1 MPIDPALRSL
11 KVDVP
16 AQPEVL
22 ADLSILLSK
31 PDVNLQR
38 VAQLIET
45 DMALASAVL
54 RAVNSALYGL
64 KGRVQSVQQAITYLG
79 TREVGAVTFE
89 LALRAVFPAAAELE
103 SVWERA
109 KVRGLLMGRVA
120 SELGL
125 DAWAAHSAGLFEECG
140 KAVLFRHAPA
150 RYRPL
155 LQAATDD
162 LALTRLEH
170 EAFGVSHDALGA
182 AMCESWGLAI
192 EAVVSVR
199 HHVAVQATR
208 QVPLQVPRRGLI
220 ALSAV
225 AQAMMDDPE
234 QVPEIVGLVAPQ
246 ADLDGAVVLRG
257 VRRVMAQIEDAVTP
271 SPAATPASRSAMRR

>member
-155 LQAATDD
+155 LQAAADD

-257 VRRVMAQIEDAVTP
+257 VHRVMAQIEQAVTP
-271 SPAATPASRSAMRR
+271 GTAEPSAPRTGSRR

>member
-79 TREVGAVTFE
+79 TREIAAVTFE
-89 LALRAVFPAAAELE
+89 LALRAVFPGAAELE
-103 SVWERA
+103 GVWERA

-140 KAVLFRHAPA
+140 KAILFRHAPS
-150 RYRPL
+150 RYRPML
-155 LQAATDD
+155 READGD
-162 LALTRLEH
+162 LALTRREH
-170 EAFGVSHDALGA
+170 DEFGVSHDALGA

-199 HHVAVQATR
+199 HHVTVQATR

-234 QVPEIVGLVAPQ
+234 AVPALVEIVAPQ
-246 ADLDGAVVLRG
+246 ADLDGPLLLRG
-257 VRRVMAQIEDAVTP
+257 VQRVMAQIEDAVE
-271 SPAATPASRSAMRR
+271 PAAADPRARRR